1 MLLVFKGWLN
11 EVSIF
16 TFVPSKVLLLY
27 ICAIKTFT
35 AFTSTKDSSADPPR
49 LVASLMRHK
58 SERLRPSGAH
68 NDVIAS
74 YNHPGPEHNDLILSE
89 Q

>member
-16 TFVPSKVLLLY
+16 TFVPSKVLLPVLQ
-27 ICAIKTFT
+27 
-35 AFTSTKDSSADPPR
+35 TKDSSADPPR